1 MVGVSYHQRLLF
13 ELLPFHAFKGARR
26 DGKKEMQLENR
37 AAMTLSSPNRW
48 RSRTNQ
54 PLSLGHVFTHSPSV
68 ERPQRITRRT
78 RVGWWMYSSNPTMIS
93 YQLGE
98 SLVQFLL
105 RWFIFTWFFLA
116 RQEGNPP
123 EGLDY
128 FIYFLGASFRFI
140 VAMDGGRDGW
150 KGLSN
155 TQVHSKA
162 LV

>member
-1 MVGVSYHQRLLF
+1 MGLIGSLLGLWGPYTWPKWVSLGDFLDIFTKKHLSNGVIPLDMPRVLGIKPIFQMVGVSYHQRLLF

-78 RVGWWMYSSNPTMIS
+78 RVG
-93 YQLGE
+93 
-98 SLVQFLL
+98 
-105 RWFIFTWFFLA
+105 
-116 RQEGNPP
+116 
-123 EGLDY
+123 
-128 FIYFLGASFRFI
+128 
-140 VAMDGGRDGW
+140 
-150 KGLSN
+150 
-155 TQVHSKA
+155 
-162 LV
+162 